1 MDRIRSIKKNTAYLT
16 IWVAFSFFSSCSP
29 PAEPTASSPAA
40 SVDRDAVLS
49 RTERDFESAVLFR
62 PNDNAEREAAVMR
75 APLLL
80 LQNGS
85 AGSEPPQVA
94 YAQTETSWT
103 FYWWGGAMSRPQAIH
118 ATLGDDLFPIAY
130 QVFNDSD
137 GAELWFADLEIEQQR
152 SETLGSPLVDRRYA
166 LEPAASDAPE
176 LVIGGLYE
184 PGPMPLG
191 PFVYLWEGSNDVNVI
206 LCRCMAARVYDIVDS
221 IGYELQP
228 REAVE
233 LPQELDA
240 WRPAAAQERLRL

>member
-16 IWVAFSFFSSCSP
+16 ILVVFSIFASCSP
-29 PAEPTASSPAA
+29 PAEPPATPLA
-40 SVDRDAVLS
+40 ANVDLDAVRS
-49 RTERDFESAVLFR
+49 RTERDFDSALLFR

-80 LQNGS
+80 LQNGA
-85 AGSEPPQVA
+85 AGAEPPQVA

-118 ATLGDDLFPIAY
+118 ATLGEDGFPIAY
-130 QVFNDSD
+130 QVFNDSA
-137 GAELWFADLEIEQQR
+137 GAELWFADLEVEQR
-152 SETLGSPLVDRRYA
+152 RGESLGSPLEGRRYA
-166 LEPAASDAPE
+166 LEPAVGDAPG

-184 PGPMPLG
+184 PGPTPLG
-191 PFVYLWEGSNDVNVI
+191 PFVYLWEESNDVNVI

-233 LPQELDA
+233 LPEELDA
-240 WRPAAAQERLRL
+240 WRPAAARERLRL